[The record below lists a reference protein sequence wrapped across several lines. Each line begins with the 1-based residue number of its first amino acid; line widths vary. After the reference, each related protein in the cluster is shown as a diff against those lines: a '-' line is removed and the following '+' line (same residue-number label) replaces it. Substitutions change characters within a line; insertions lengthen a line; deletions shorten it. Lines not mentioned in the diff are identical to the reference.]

1 LGLGYQP
8 ALLILWAAKNKD
20 NAKSHVNNVSL
31 KQTFAPLLGI
41 TVTPKVYM
49 NGKAIENVPVT

>member
-31 KQTFAPLLGI
+31 KQTFTPLLGI
-41 TVTPKVYM
+41 TVYM